1 MKFPNAYT
9 GVKKLFVAELVS
21 IIAALGLFISAV
33 LLALGAA
40 AAAGVLALIAGIALI
55 VAFIIQL
62 VGLYQG
68 GNDEIQIKKA
78 FWFAIVSL
86 ILSVVVSVLG
96 RLSGGEALK
105 VVSSILEAGVT
116 GFQVAASYLI
126 LAGIS
131 TLADKLS
138 NERMARQ
145 GKTLAT
151 LVIVFF
157 LIKLVFN
164 FYPTFV
170 GSGAPAFFTTL
181 ITVTSIIAALV
192 ELVVYIITFI
202 YYYKATKML
211 EK

>member
-1 MKFPNAYT
+1 M
-9 GVKKLFVAELVS
+9 
-21 IIAALGLFISAV
+21 
-33 LLALGAA
+33 
-40 AAAGVLALIAGIALI
+40 
-55 VAFIIQL
+55 
-62 VGLYQG
+62 
-68 GNDEIQIKKA
+68 
-78 FWFAIVSL
+78 
-86 ILSVVVSVLG
+86 VVSVLG
-96 RLSGGEALK
+96 RLSGGEVLN

-116 GFQVAASYLI
+116 GFQVAAAYLI

-131 TLADKLS
+131 TLADKLN

-170 GSGAPAFFTTL
+170 GKEAPAFFTTL